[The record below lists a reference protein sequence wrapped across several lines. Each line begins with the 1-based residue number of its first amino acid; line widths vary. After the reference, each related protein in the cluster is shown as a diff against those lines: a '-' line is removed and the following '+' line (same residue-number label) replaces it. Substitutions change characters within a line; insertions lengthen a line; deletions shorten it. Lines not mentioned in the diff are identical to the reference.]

1 LIRAEG
7 QHFKAARGFC
17 LKQSCGFPAALIN
30 TATTGC
36 HELARQIE
44 PLASQGD

>member
-1 LIRAEG
+1 VDTLIRAEG

-17 LKQSCGFPAALIN
+17 LKQSCAFPAALVN
-30 TATTGC
+30 TAATGRR
-36 HELARQIE
+36 EQIE